1 MSNLCRRNGGGMEID
16 MDLKNIKWIFFDMG
30 FTLIDESDEHRRR
43 AALAI
48 DMAVRRGNKRISV
61 EEFEALMYKLGAD
74 GTPPFRRACHMIG
87 ADYIPYTG
95 ECESVYPEADHVL
108 NVLSKKYKLGIIANQ
123 LPGAAE
129 RLHRFGLD
137 KYLSII
143 ISSAEFGA
151 EKPDTSL
158 FYEALRLAGCDAH
171 NAVMVGDRPDNDIV
185 PARAVGMRTIR
196 IKQGQFGNYSPSEPA
211 LCADFEIAS
220 LDMLPGLFEI

>member
-1 MSNLCRRNGGGMEID
+1 
-16 MDLKNIKWIFFDMG
+16 MDLKNVEWIFFDMG
-30 FTLIDESDEHRRR
+30 FTLIDESAEHRRR

-48 DMAVRRGNKRISV
+48 EMAVRLGHERIST
-61 EEFEALMYKLGAD
+61 EEFEALTYKLGSD
-74 GTPPFRRACHMIG
+74 GKPPFRRACKMIG

-95 ECESVYPEADHVL
+95 ECETVYPNAVRVL
-108 NVLSKKYKLGIIANQ
+108 KLLSKKYKLGIIANQ
-123 LPGAAE
+123 LPGARE
-129 RLHRFGLD
+129 RLRRFELEE
-137 KYLSII
+137 YLSVIV
-143 ISSAEFGA
+143 SSSEFGA